1 MSKIRISRLEEEI
14 KRELSHIINNEVKDP
29 RIVGLLSITSVEV
42 TGDLRYAKV
51 FVSNYCSKEEQDQAI
66 KGLEKAKGFIRSEL
80 GQKIKARIIPE
91 LLFKPDT
98 SMEYAGKIS
107 KILTE
112 IKENQ
117 GENDAGTPQ
126 D

>member
-29 RIVGLLSITSVEV
+29 RIIGLLSITNVEV

-51 FVSNYCSKEEQDQAI
+51 FISNYGSKEEQDQAI

-80 GQKIKARIIPE
+80 GQRIRARFIPE
-91 LLFKPDT
+91 LLFRSDT
-98 SMEYAGKIS
+98 SMEYGAKIS

-117 GENDAGTPQ
+117 GEKDAGASQ

>member
-29 RIVGLLSITSVEV
+29 RINGLISITNVQV

-51 FVSNYCSKEEQDQAI
+51 FISNYCSKEEQDQAI
-66 KGLEKAKGFIRSEL
+66 KGLEKAKGFIRAEL
-80 GQKIKARIIPE
+80 GQRIGAKFIPE
-91 LLFKPDT
+91 LLFKADT

-112 IKENQ
+112 IKTNQ
-117 GENDAGTPQ
+117 GENDGGTSQ
-126 D
+126 N